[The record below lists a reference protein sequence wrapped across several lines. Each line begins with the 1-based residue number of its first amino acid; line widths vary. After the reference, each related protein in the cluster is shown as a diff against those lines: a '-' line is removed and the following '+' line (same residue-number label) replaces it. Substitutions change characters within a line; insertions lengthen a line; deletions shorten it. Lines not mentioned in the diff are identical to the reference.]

1 MSKPQQVLVDGFYAA
16 YRSFFAFEG
25 IRTKDG
31 RSSGLIFGFIKTL
44 LSLKKRFPCAELVVC
59 WDSPSTWRK
68 ALYAPYKG
76 TRSKTARFDTRQIY
90 AAADFVRA
98 VGVKQALAKG
108 HEADDV
114 IGSLVDQE
122 MHNIIFSRDRDF
134 CQLVCDGVTEVYSP
148 KSGENPET
156 VYTESVV
163 LDKFG
168 VSPNRLLH
176 YRMLRGDSS
185 DNLPGLPRFPS
196 KKILELVNTH
206 DTVDEILDSPR
217 VTLTEHQ
224 KTALTDFRPQA
235 LLNLQLMRILQD
247 LDVKVIEGNYNRQRA
262 ETLLGEFELHS
273 LRTSISLFLDQGE
286 EQLSFFA

>member
-1 MSKPQQVLVDGFYAA
+1 
-16 YRSFFAFEG
+16 
-25 IRTKDG
+25 
-31 RSSGLIFGFIKTL
+31 
-44 LSLKKRFPCAELVVC
+44 LVVC

-68 ALYAPYKG
+68 EIFPEYKG
-76 TRSKTARFDTRQIY
+76 NRSGSAKFDTRQIY

-114 IGSLVDQE
+114 IGTLVDPAKY
-122 MHNIIFSRDRDF
+122 NIIFSRDRDF
-134 CQLVCDGVTEVYSP
+134 CQLVCDGTAEVYSP
-148 KSGENPET
+148 KSGDNPEV

-163 LDKFG
+163 QEKFG
-168 VSPNRLLH
+168 VPPHRLLH
-176 YRMLRGDSS
+176 YRMLKGDSS

-196 KKILELVNTH
+196 KKILELVNRH
-206 DTVDEILDSPR
+206 DTIDDILDSPR
-217 VTLTEHQ
+217 VILTEHQ
-224 KTALTDFRPQA
+224 KTALTDFRSQA
-235 LLNLQLMRILQD
+235 LINLRLMRILRD
-247 LDVKVIEGNYNRQRA
+247 LEVNVIEGNYNRQRA